1 MRPTNTRPTAVRTT
15 RWTSLAVALACAA
28 TGAAP
33 RVAPAAENSP
43 APAAA
48 AARTITVAGT
58 GQAKAKP
65 TQVEFSATVSAEAE
79 LASDAI
85 VKHRDTKRRA
95 LKAIEGLKL
104 PALATKSKGF
114 SVSQATDPNAQQMMM
129 RGQTPT
135 NTKQQVQVSEQMDLV
150 LKDADKLPDEELMN
164 TVLKILDT
172 ARDAGLVVGPGGPKS
187 YQQMMIMAQMG
198 QSGGGLVTFTVPET
212 AAAAVRAQAYQRGM
226 DDAKAKAQR
235 LAELAGA
242 KLGRIVSVQ
251 DQGAAGS
258 ADGNPAAM
266 MYRAMMNEMAKPE
279 AGSELSSNVFGEIPL
294 TVTLSVQFAIE

>member
-1 MRPTNTRPTAVRTT
+1 MRSTAVRSV
-15 RWTSLAVALACAA
+15 RRLSLALALAIGAGA
-28 TGAAP
+28 AAP
-33 RVAPAAENSP
+33 RPASAAEAAPAPVP
-43 APAAA
+43 AP
-48 AARTITVAGT
+48 RTITVAGT

-95 LKAIEGLKL
+95 LKAIEGLKM
-104 PALATKSKGF
+104 PALATTSKGF

-150 LKDADKLPDEELMN
+150 LKDVDKLPDEELMN

-172 ARDAGLVVGPGGPKS
+172 ARDAGLVVGPGGPRNF
-187 YQQMMIMAQMG
+187 QQMMMAQMG
-198 QSGGGLVTFTVPET
+198 QGGSSGLVTFTVPEA

-251 DQGAAGS
+251 DQGTAGS
-258 ADGNPAAM
+258 ADANPTAM
-266 MYRAMMNEMAKPE
+266 MYRAMMNEIGKPE

-294 TVTLSVQFAIE
+294 TVTLTVQFAIE